1 MSSVSFSRFICVT
14 TLRTCFEDA
23 ILVMILVTSYGLGHH
38 HASRHASIAITSSL
52 TEGLRYFLKKLRTT
66 SGRLGL
72 GLLHGLHEAV
82 LVVSTV
88 SRVSALGPPTH
99 GWYCILEISTMKSG
113 YSICL
118 VGSYAVLDAE
128 SSDGRAD
135 IVIHISMHSTYN
147 YLHGLRLYS
156 LQDP

>member
-1 MSSVSFSRFICVT
+1 MR
-14 TLRTCFEDA
+14 L
-23 ILVMILVTSYGLGHH
+23 
-38 HASRHASIAITSSL
+38 SSL
-52 TEGLRYFLKKLRTT
+52 SQQSLE
-66 SGRLGL
+66 SVPW
-72 GLLHGLHEAV
+72 GLLR
-82 LVVSTV
+82 S
-88 SRVSALGPPTH
+88 
-99 GWYCILEISTMKSG
+99 WYCILEISTMKSG

-135 IVIHISMHSTYN
+135 IVIRISMHSTYN